1 MAFAKE
7 IRTKITSVKKTQ
19 KITKAME
26 LVAASKMR
34 KAQDRM
40 QLTRP
45 YARKIRQ
52 VVGHLAN
59 GHSEYHHPYIIARQ
73 VKRVGM
79 IVVSTDRGLCGN
91 LNNGLFKAVT
101 LQLRDWDKK
110 DVPASLCL
118 IGNKAVGFFRR
129 LKAQILGVTTHLGD
143 SPSLSDTIGV
153 TKVMLDAFDQG
164 EIDEL
169 YIAYNDFVNTMQQK
183 PVIERLLPL
192 VPEPEDTQRHYWDY
206 VYEPDAR
213 DLINGL
219 LTRYIESQVF
229 QSVVENIASEQAAR
243 MVAMKSAT
251 DNAGEIIEELRLA
264 YNKVR
269 QAAITREI
277 AEIVSG
283 ADAV

>member
-40 QLTRP
+40 LLTRP
-45 YARKIRQ
+45 YARKIRE

-59 GHSEYHHPYIIARQ
+59 GHSEYRHPYLTPRPI
-73 VKRVGM
+73 KRAGI

-101 LQLRDWDKK
+101 IQLREWHKQDIG
-110 DVPASLCL
+110 ASLCL

-129 LKAQILGVTTHLGD
+129 FKEQVLGMTTHLGD
-143 SPSLSDTIGV
+143 SPSLTDTIGV
-153 TKVMLDAFDQG
+153 TKVMLDAFDKG
-164 EIDEL
+164 EIDVL
-169 YIAYNDFVNTMQQK
+169 YVAYNDFINTMQQK
-183 PVIERLLPL
+183 PVIQQLLPL
-192 VPEPEDTQRHYWDY
+192 VPEPGDTVRRYWDY
-206 VYEPDAR
+206 IYEPDAR
-213 DLINGL
+213 DLIDGL
-219 LTRYIESQVF
+219 LLRYIESQVF
-229 QSVVENIASEQAAR
+229 QSVTENIASEQAAR

-251 DNAGEIIEELRLA
+251 DNAGKIIEELRLV

>member
-7 IRTKITSVKKTQ
+7 IRSKISSVKKTQ

-40 QLTRP
+40 LLSRP

-59 GHSEYHHPYIIARQ
+59 GHSEYHHPYIVPRE
-73 VKRVGM
+73 VKRVGI
-79 IVVSTDRGLCGN
+79 IVVSTDRGLCGG
-91 LNNGLFKAVT
+91 LNTGLFKMVT
-101 LQLRDWDKK
+101 MQLREWHQK
-110 DVPASLCL
+110 DIAPSLCL

-129 LKAQILGVTTHLGD
+129 IKAQMLGVTTHLGD
-143 SPSLSDTIGV
+143 SPSLMDTVGV
-153 TKVMLDAFDQG
+153 TKVMLDAFDNG
-164 EIDEL
+164 EIDVL
-169 YIAYNDFVNTMQQK
+169 YVAYNDFINTMQQK
-183 PVIERLLPL
+183 PVIQQLLPL
-192 VPEPEDTQRHYWDY
+192 VPEPDDSQRHYWDY
-206 VYEPDAR
+206 LYEPDAR

-229 QSVVENIASEQAAR
+229 QSVLENIASEQAAR

>member
-7 IRTKITSVKKTQ
+7 IRSKITSVKKTQ

-59 GHSEYHHPYIIARQ
+59 GHSEYHHPYLIERE
-73 VKRVGM
+73 VRRVGV

-101 LQLRDWDKK
+101 LQLRDWEKLGII
-110 DVPASLCL
+110 PSLCL

-129 LKAQILGVTTHLGD
+129 LKAQVLGMTTHLGD
-143 SPSLSDTIGV
+143 SPDLSDTLGV
-153 TKVMLDAFDQG
+153 TKVMLDAFDKG
-164 EIDEL
+164 EIDVL
-169 YIAYNDFVNTMQQK
+169 YIAYNDFINTMKQK
-183 PVIERLLPL
+183 PVIQQLLPL
-192 VPEPEDTQRHYWDY
+192 VPEASDTERKYWDY

-213 DLINGL
+213 DLIDGL
-219 LTRYIESQVF
+219 LRRYIESQVF

>member
-7 IRTKITSVKKTQ
+7 IRSKITSVKKTQ

-40 QLTRP
+40 LLSRP

-52 VVGHLAN
+52 VVGHIAN
-59 GHSEYHHPYIIARQ
+59 GHLEYRHPYMVHRDI
-73 VKRVGM
+73 KRVGM
-79 IVVSTDRGLCGN
+79 IVISTDRGLCGN

-101 LQLRDWDKK
+101 LRLRDWHKA
-110 DVPASLCL
+110 DVTASLCL

-129 LKAQILGVTTHLGD
+129 LKAQVLGMTTHLGD
-143 SPSLSDTIGV
+143 SPSLTDTLGV
-153 TKVMLDAFDQG
+153 TKVMLDAFDRG
-164 EIDEL
+164 EIDVL
-169 YIAYNDFVNTMQQK
+169 YVAYNDFINTMQQK
-183 PVIERLLPL
+183 PIIQQLLPL
-192 VPEPEDTQRHYWDY
+192 VPEPDDSQRHYWDY
-206 VYEPDAR
+206 LYEPDAKELM
-213 DLINGL
+213 DSL
-219 LTRYIESQVF
+219 LKRYVESQVF
-229 QSVVENIASEQAAR
+229 QSVIENIASEQAAR